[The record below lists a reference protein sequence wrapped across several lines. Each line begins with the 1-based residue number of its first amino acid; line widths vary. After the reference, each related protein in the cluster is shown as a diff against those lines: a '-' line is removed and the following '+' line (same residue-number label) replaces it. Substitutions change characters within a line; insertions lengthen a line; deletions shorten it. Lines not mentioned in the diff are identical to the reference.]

1 MAQFNYY
8 LKNQKQEKETLV
20 SLRITHGGKSV
31 FLSTGLKV
39 LPKNWCSDK
48 NHPFY
53 RKVIPSTPNAD
64 EINSQLITLK
74 QLAKKAE
81 ATFGNISYSAS
92 ELKNILLGFLEPK
105 QDIKTETASFFKF
118 WDDYVFYTS
127 QKINP
132 KTNNPITKHTLKCLR
147 QTKSILQ
154 RFERKT
160 HYKID
165 FTTINMDFYKRFTK
179 YCYEV
184 EMFRTNTFG
193 KHIRNIK
200 GVINYADIKNIN
212 TSKDFRL
219 TDFRSPRENT
229 TSIFLTEGE
238 ISEIVN
244 LDLTNYPG
252 LSKTRDFFIIG
263 CYTGLRWEDFSNLS
277 KADFSEKNK
286 IKITQ
291 SKTKNPVIIPILPA
305 VRPIME
311 KYLENGVYHFP
322 IPISNQKFNYQL
334 KEIGKKVECLHIPVV
349 YTSSRGGKELSIKY
363 EKWERVCTHTCRRS
377 FATNMYLRGID
388 VFLIM
393 KITGHKTEKQFYQY
407 IKIDATES
415 ADKFL
420 EQFNLSSK

>member
-8 LKNQKQEKETLV
+8 LKNQKEDKETLV
-20 SLRITHGGKSV
+20 SLRITHAGKSV

-39 LPKNWCSDK
+39 LPKSWGSDK
-48 NHPFY
+48 NKPFFQNVLP
-53 RKVIPSTPNAD
+53 KFPHSQ
-64 EINSQLITLK
+64 EINSQLLSLK
-74 QLAKKAE
+74 QLAEKAE
-81 ATFGNISYSAS
+81 ASFGNNSFSVY
-92 ELKNILLGFLEPK
+92 ELKNQILGFLEKKQEPK
-105 QDIKTETASFFKF
+105 LETTNFFNF

-132 KTNNPITKHTLKCLR
+132 KTNNLITPHTLKCLR

-165 FTTINMDFYKRFTK
+165 FTTINMDFYKRFTM

-200 GVINYADIKNIN
+200 GVINYADIKNIKTN
-212 TSKDFRL
+212 KEFRL
-219 TDFRSPRENT
+219 SDFRSPRENT
-229 TSIFLTEGE
+229 TNIFLTEQE
-238 ISEIVN
+238 ILEMMK

-252 LSKTRDFFIIG
+252 LSKTRDFFVIG

-277 KADFSEKNK
+277 RGDFSASNK
-286 IKITQ
+286 IKITP
-291 SKTKNPVIIPILPA
+291 SKTKNPIIIPILP
-305 VRPIME
+305 VIKPLME
-311 KYLENGVYHFP
+311 KYLENGTYNFP
-322 IPISNQKFNYQL
+322 KPISNQKFNSQL
-334 KEIGKKVECLHIPVV
+334 KDITKKIECLKAPVV
-349 YTSSRGGKELSIKY
+349 YSSTRGGKEISQTFM
-363 EKWERVCTHTCRRS
+363 KWERVSSHTCRRS

-393 KITGHKTEKQFYQY
+393 KMTGHKTEKQFNQY

-420 EQFNLSSK
+420 EQYNQSSE